1 MEHRH
6 LWCNMTTS
14 IARSCPYDRRE
25 PDQLEDA
32 TERPVEE
39 RECFRRMPAASGALT
54 SKSTSWSM
62 YSVLGAHRVDWCGD
76 GANGVESV
84 ISADELPV
92 WTKFGGRP

>member
-1 MEHRH
+1 MSPCASAPLPPEEGGKDSLVGRLQRWAVDLALEHRY

-39 RECFRRMPAASGALT
+39 
-54 SKSTSWSM
+54 
-62 YSVLGAHRVDWCGD
+62 
-76 GANGVESV
+76 
-84 ISADELPV
+84 
-92 WTKFGGRP
+92 